1 MFFAAALGLAAIL
14 LGPGRRPQ
22 LDVREDFVA
31 VVYGSG
37 NSIVFQS
44 SADGGRSFRE
54 PVTVSEPSAK
64 LHLSRRR
71 GPRVAL
77 AGDTVVVT
85 AIAGGELLSWRSL
98 DDGRTWEG
106 PARLNSVADS
116 AREGL
121 HSLAGHPGG
130 TLFALWLDLRT
141 GRTAVYGAVSRDAG
155 RTWEERLVAEGPV
168 CECCH
173 PSALISG
180 RALLHAMWRGSNDGA
195 RDMYYAT
202 SAGGWNPVKLGQGTW
217 KLNAC
222 PMDGGDM
229 AVDAQGQVH
238 TIWRREST
246 IYTASPGA
254 PERALGPGKDPALS
268 FAPGG
273 IHAAWIEGNRVVLQ
287 RPGAAQLETLAE
299 AAQVPVLAG
308 SFAAW
313 EHDGNVYIQRLT
325 GEPRLTAGERELEKA
340 YQAHAAANAEATS
353 AALEYERVR
362 ALVEKGD
369 LPKNRLGQA
378 EGERNAASERA
389 EHARRRLADLQRTA
403 TPE

>member
-1 MFFAAALGLAAIL
+1 MLFAAALAVTAVLLA
-14 LGPGRRPQ
+14 PGRRPQ
-22 LDVREDFVA
+22 LDVKEDFVT

-37 NSIVFQS
+37 NSIVFQA

-54 PVTVSEPSAK
+54 PVAVAEPSAR

-77 AGDTVVVT
+77 AGNTVVVT

-106 PARLNSVADS
+106 PARLNTVADS

-130 TLFALWLDLRT
+130 TLFALWLDLRA
-141 GRTAVYGAVSRDAG
+141 GRTDVYGAISSDAG
-155 RTWEERLVAEGPV
+155 RTWEERLIAEGPV

-173 PSALISG
+173 PTALISG
-180 RALLHAMWRGSNDGA
+180 RELLHAMWRGSKDGA
-195 RDMYYAT
+195 RDMHYAT
-202 SAGGWNPVKLGQGTW
+202 SAGGWNAVELGEGTW

-246 IYTASPGA
+246 VYMASPGA
-254 PERALGPGKDPALS
+254 PERALGPGKDPTLS
-268 FAPGG
+268 LAPGG
-273 IHAAWIEGNRVVLQ
+273 IYAAWIENNRVVLL

-299 AAQVPVLAG
+299 AGDVPVLAG

-313 EHDGNVYIQRLT
+313 EHDGNIYIQRLT
-325 GEPRLTAGERELEKA
+325 GEPKLTTVERELERA
-340 YQAHAAANAEATS
+340 YEQYAAAKAEATS
-353 AALEYERVR
+353 AALEYERVK

-369 LPKNRLGQA
+369 LPRSRLEKA
-378 EGERNAASERA
+378 EGERDAAGERA
-389 EHARRRLADLQRTA
+389 EHARRRLAGLQRTA
-403 TPE
+403 MPQ